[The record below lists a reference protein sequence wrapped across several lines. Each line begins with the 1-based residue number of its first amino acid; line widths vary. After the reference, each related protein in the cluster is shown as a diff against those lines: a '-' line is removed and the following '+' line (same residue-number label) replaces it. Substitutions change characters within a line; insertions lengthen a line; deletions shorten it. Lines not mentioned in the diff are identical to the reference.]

1 MSKSGKFRLRLL
13 LVTAFAAFLSVL
25 LTVFFALKD
34 VLIPLVF
41 AQIVIFFAL
50 YFAVLKLY
58 LSRKKLFIEAEKKR
72 YDILDGYIMRI
83 KESAEYGINL
93 IPVLIKA
100 LESVVAQSEDA
111 ALTIGNN
118 FGKIIKSSK
127 DGAEEADAVVDYLLG
142 KNENGESD
150 FGQSYLKSVL
160 EENKASFKTA
170 LQDLEKLSTANE
182 KFLKEFENI
191 SDGFLVETYK
201 NLTHS
206 ISNVTESVNVL
217 SRMYNDISD
226 EIGAVIISLQFQDIT
241 KQKVDH
247 VIAPL
252 LKLQEKL
259 EKVSRIAKI
268 GDRLINEWEAR
279 DLVMGDL
286 DEMYT
291 MEAERRV
298 MNEVL
303 MQREEEKEKVDSRKV
318 GEEIAAGE
326 RAKKK
331 KGDFDDNIELF

>member
-1 MSKSGKFRLRLL
+1 MSKFGKFRHRLGIFTL
-13 LVTAFAAFLSVL
+13 LAALLSMALSFFFSIKGFHYPLVLFQPVIFAA
-25 LTVFFALKD
+25 
-34 VLIPLVF
+34 
-41 AQIVIFFAL
+41 L
-50 YFAVLKLY
+50 YVTVLKLY
-58 LSRKKLFIEAEKKR
+58 RSKKKRILEGEKKR
-72 YDILDGYIMRI
+72 YDILDGYIMKI

-100 LESVVAQSEDA
+100 LEGVVAQSEDA

-142 KNENGESD
+142 RNEGGESD
-150 FGQSYLKSVL
+150 FGPSYLKGIL
-160 EENKASFKTA
+160 DENKNSLKTA
-170 LQDLEKLSTANE
+170 LQDLEKLSAANE
-182 KFLKEFENI
+182 KFLKEFSNI
-191 SDGFLVETYK
+191 SDGFLVETHN

-206 ISNVTESVNVL
+206 ISNVTDSVNVL

-241 KQKVDH
+241 KQKVEH

-252 LKLQEKL
+252 LKLREKL
-259 EKVSRIAKI
+259 ERVSRIATI
-268 GDRLINEWEAR
+268 GDKLINEWEAK
-279 DLVMGDL
+279 DLVIGDL

-303 MQREEEKEKVDSRKV
+303 RQNAEEKERAESKKA
-318 GEEIAAGE
+318 GEEKAE
-326 RAKKK
+326 EEVVEKK
-331 KGDFDDNIELF
+331 DSDLDDNVELF